1 MSGGASRRMGRDKV
15 LLNYRGLAMAAWV
28 AARVEEAAG
37 KVSLVGGGEKY
48 VHLGYPVLGEAYAG
62 SGPLSGI
69 EAALRQGGAEWSLVV
84 ACDMVGVQA
93 EWLQELLAAAER
105 EGRRAVYACRSD
117 GRQEPLC
124 AVYHEDCLPDVQS
137 LLLEGGPTLA
147 AAFLGEGLVDK
158 VMLFVAP
165 VLAGSGPLL
174 VGPLAAPIGL
184 GRLDA
189 RRLGADVLLTA
200 YVHEP

>member
-1 MSGGASRRMGRDKV
+1 M
-15 LLNYRGLAMAAWV
+15 
-28 AARVEEAAG
+28 
-37 KVSLVGGGEKY
+37 VGGGESNSSW
-48 VHLGYPVLGEAYAG
+48 LSVLSEAYAG

-137 LLLEGGPTLA
+137 LLLEG
-147 AAFLGEGLVDK
+147 AFK
-158 VMLFVAP
+158 AK
-165 VLAGSGPLL
+165 
-174 VGPLAAPIGL
+174 
-184 GRLDA
+184 
-189 RRLGADVLLTA
+189 VLLNKINGLAWRVAWADQLRNINTPA
-200 YVHEP
+200 DWEAVRDEG